1 MRGTIINKTNIMKKK
16 LKLTETDLVDIINKI
31 VKEQALPR
39 HIRKGSKEHADWVR
53 SQQGD
58 GSDELL
64 EKLLEDAQRLIKF
77 VEYTRDEKNNWKI
90 INLIDIQAAMNTD
103 ITNYLNLYK

>member
-1 MRGTIINKTNIMKKK
+1 MKK
-16 LKLTETDLVDIINKI
+16 LILTETDLVDIINKI

>member
-1 MRGTIINKTNIMKKK
+1 MKKK